1 MPASLSKSKAQK
13 GRGASAT
20 EPQDGP
26 WELLGTTSD
35 ELIDI
40 GEKLQRSKKEQDRTL
55 AVQVYSCAEAL
66 YRCSSGQ
73 DVLILCVFLSKG
85 I

>member
-40 GEKLQRSKKEQDRTL
+40 GEKLQRSKREQDRTL
-55 AVQVYSCAEAL
+55 AVQVYIVVQKLHTNAQ
-66 YRCSSGQ
+66 SGRMY
-73 DVLILCVFLSKG
+73 
-85 I
+85 

>member
-1 MPASLSKSKAQK
+1 MYARTGEGRLYREIPASLSKSKAQK

-66 YRCSSGQ
+66 
-73 DVLILCVFLSKG
+73 
-85 I
+85 

>member
-55 AVQVYSCAEAL
+55 AVQVYIVVQKRHTNAQ
-66 YRCSSGQ
+66 SGRMY
-73 DVLILCVFLSKG
+73 
-85 I
+85 